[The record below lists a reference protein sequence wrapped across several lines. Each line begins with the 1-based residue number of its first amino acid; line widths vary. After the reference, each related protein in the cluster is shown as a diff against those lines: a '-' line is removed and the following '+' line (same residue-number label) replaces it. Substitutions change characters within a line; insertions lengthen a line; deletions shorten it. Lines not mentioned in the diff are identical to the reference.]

1 MKLSNI
7 KAIAIKNFHQIKR
20 DPRMIALSVIAPII
34 ITALFGFVF
43 GGELTHIEIYIVDK
57 DNNFENVFAT
67 EIINKFSEDS
77 RIQLNTSISDPNLVK
92 KSVENNFTQAAV
104 IFPNTFTQDTLLG
117 RGSQIDLIIGNL
129 SINASNYVI
138 ESFEKSFGIIMVKY
152 FGISQSN
159 IKITQ
164 IHEVSD
170 GKIPDKI
177 NISLSNY
184 DLGWAFLNDKLSE
197 KVIKILE
204 KDDTVDIK
212 KVKSVK
218 DNEDDIK
225 NGNKRGMIIFPK
237 DFTYEALVNKEISVD
252 VRLDGAEPQACGAI
266 MGALSEA
273 LSDSFEDTFDKK
285 SFNINEYYYNNIDG
299 TDESVDP
306 ITYFTPAI
314 IGFIGF
320 FFGFILT
327 MLSFIR
333 ERKEGTMERILTS
346 PLKRSEII
354 IGYILSFSILST
366 IQATV
371 TLIVAILIFN
381 AQIEFSI
388 FILLQA
394 YLIIYL
400 LLLTALGIGI
410 FLSTLAK
417 TEFQII
423 QFIPLIILPFM
434 LLSGVWSPIETLP
447 DFLRPISSFIPLTYA
462 NLAMRDIFLRNE
474 TIIDVILPIGI
485 LALSA
490 FLMISLGIIKL
501 NKTLK

>member
-92 KSVENNFTQAAV
+92 KSVEKNFTQAAV
-104 IFPNTFTQDTLLG
+104 IFPSTFTQDTLLG
-117 RGSQIDLIIGNL
+117 RGSIINLIIGNL

-138 ESFEKSFGIIMVKY
+138 ASFEISFGIIMAKY
-152 FGISQSN
+152 FGGSQPN
-159 IKITQ
+159 IMITQ

-177 NISLSNY
+177 NVSLSNY
-184 DLGWAFLNDKLSE
+184 DFGWANDKLSD
-197 KVIKILE
+197 KVIKILKE
-204 KDDTVDIK
+204 DDTVDIK

-218 DNEDDIK
+218 DNEDNIK

-388 FILLQA
+388 LILLQA

-447 DFLRPISSFIPLTYA
+447 EFLRPISSFIPLTYA

-474 TIIDVILPIGI
+474 TILDVILPIGI